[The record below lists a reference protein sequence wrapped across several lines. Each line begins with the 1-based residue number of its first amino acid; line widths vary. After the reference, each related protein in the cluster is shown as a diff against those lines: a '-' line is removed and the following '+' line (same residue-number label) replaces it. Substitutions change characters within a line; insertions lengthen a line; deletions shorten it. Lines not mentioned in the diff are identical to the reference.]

1 MSQLTTALESLDRA
15 ISKLEAAI
23 ETRVK
28 RMETQQRD
36 LFSQLDAER
45 DRTKTLARELDGIIG
60 HLERTLQP
68 AGTAATTTTM
78 VQ

>member
-1 MSQLTTALESLDRA
+1 MSHLTKALENLDRA

-23 ETRVK
+23 EGRVK

-36 LFSQLDAER
+36 LFSQLDTER
-45 DRTKTLARELDGIIG
+45 DRTKSVARELDGIIA

-68 AGTAATTTTM
+68 NAATGNQTTM